1 MTDLIIIGKGPAGI
15 SAALYALR
23 ANMKVTV
30 VGKDIGSLA
39 QAHAIENY
47 YGLSTPLSG
56 TELAQIG
63 VNQAKT
69 LGAEFLEEEVL
80 DLDFNGQF
88 VLKTKTTTLSS
99 KALIMATGSARKK
112 GNIPGMADYET
123 KGISYCAVCDG
134 FFYRGKD
141 VAVLGSGEYALHEA
155 KELLAIT
162 EHVTILTNG
171 EPLKVEVPSE
181 IKVIETPVKKL
192 FGESHLEGLEFK
204 DDSQLNVSGLFV
216 ALGSASAADFAR
228 KIGAAVDGS
237 KINVD
242 ANMQT
247 SVPGL
252 FAAGDCTG
260 GTLQVAVA
268 VGEGAIAGLSAVKYI
283 REQKK

>member
-1 MTDLIIIGKGPAGI
+1 
-15 SAALYALR
+15 
-23 ANMKVTV
+23 MKVTV
-30 VGKDIGSLA
+30 VGKDVGSLA

-112 GNIPGMADYET
+112 GNIPGMADYEI

-162 EHVTILTNG
+162 EYVTILTNG

-192 FGESHLEGLEFK
+192 FGESR
-204 DDSQLNVSGLFV
+204 
-216 ALGSASAADFAR
+216 GS
-228 KIGAAVDGS
+228 
-237 KINVD
+237 
-242 ANMQT
+242 
-247 SVPGL
+247 
-252 FAAGDCTG
+252 
-260 GTLQVAVA
+260 
-268 VGEGAIAGLSAVKYI
+268 
-283 REQKK
+283 